1 MSRRHRRAGR
11 RSNAFPA
18 VAAGTPEK
26 FAGSRSTRAGLR
38 RAPEQLRGCHWGHPG
53 PPVFRRPLHG
63 SWSGGFRGEAAEA
76 PSENALNS
84 AAGSVLALAGEKS
97 PVVAASILLPW
108 CFSLGEGRG

>member
-11 RSNAFPA
+11 MRNDFPP

-53 PPVFRRPLHG
+53 PSVFRPPLQG

-76 PSENALNS
+76 PLENALNS
-84 AAGSVLALAGEKS
+84 ATGSMLALAGEKS
-97 PVVAASILLPW
+97 PVVAASILLSW
-108 CFSLGEGRG
+108 CFSVGEGRG